1 MMICDCGSVIVCA
14 AGFETAEEARAAVP
28 AVLERAERERWQQGL
43 LTFDEPEP
51 AALPEPEPEVI
62 DAEVVETPP
71 ARKKV
76 TVPRDADVCRAMA
89 ALMLSLF
96 FPGDERSVE
105 NTVHRFSLRGKG
117 KVERAVKFLV
127 DAGLIETY
135 QQRKRTYFAAAPAVC
150 AGLIGEGVA

>member
-1 MMICDCGSVIVCA
+1 MVIYENGSVIVCA

-28 AVLERAERERWQQGL
+28 AVLDRAEAARWEQGL
-43 LTFDEPEP
+43 LTFDEPDP
-51 AALPEPEPEVI
+51 DAGPEVI

-96 FPGDERSVE
+96 FPGEERSVE
-105 NTVHRFSLRGKG
+105 NTVHRFTLRGRK

-135 QQRKRTYFAAAPAVC
+135 QRKKRTYFAAAPAVC
-150 AGLIGEGVA
+150 AGLVERGE

>member
-1 MMICDCGSVIVCA
+1 MVIYESGSVIVCA
-14 AGFETAEEARAAVP
+14 AGFETVEEARAAVP
-28 AVLERAERERWQQGL
+28 AVLDRAEAARWEQGL
-43 LTFDEPEP
+43 LTFDELEVV
-51 AALPEPEPEVI
+51 EPEVV

-89 ALMLSLF
+89 ALMMSLF
-96 FPGDERSVE
+96 YPGEERSVE
-105 NTVHRFSLRGKG
+105 NTVHRFTLRGKG

-135 QQRKRTYFAAAPAVC
+135 QRKKRTYFAAAPAVC
-150 AGLIGEGVA
+150 AGLVERGE

>member
-1 MMICDCGSVIVCA
+1 MLICENGSVIVCA
-14 AGFETAEEARAAVP
+14 AGFDTAEEARAAVP
-28 AVLERAERERWQQGL
+28 AVLDRAEAARLEQGL
-43 LTFDEPEP
+43 LTFDEPEVV
-51 AALPEPEPEVI
+51 EPEVI

-89 ALMLSLF
+89 ALMMSLF
-96 FPGDERSVE
+96 FPGEERSVE
-105 NTVHRFSLRGKG
+105 NTVHRFTLRGKG

-135 QQRKRTYFAAAPAVC
+135 QRKKRTYFAAAPAVC
-150 AGLIGEGVA
+150 AGLVERGE